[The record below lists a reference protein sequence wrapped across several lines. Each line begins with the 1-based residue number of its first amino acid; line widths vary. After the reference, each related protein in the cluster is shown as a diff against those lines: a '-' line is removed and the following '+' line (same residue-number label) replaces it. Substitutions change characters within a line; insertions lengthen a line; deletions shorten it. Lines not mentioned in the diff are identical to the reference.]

1 MNGIQEVSGSIPL
14 ISTNHHKRMQKTV
27 ETTRFQR
34 FFCLLEKSFLGRF
47 CPLEFYSKI
56 QGLRGQKNEE
66 NQNESGRHD
75 GRNLQGLS
83 HFPENQRRGRKDFAD
98 LFFPPARRIKAY
110 GHSEGYCRPEQAGL
124 GKHDSKHE
132 GGRPFLEHH
141 KQLHPD
147 EAGKPPAAG
156 AATPIDEKKGQ
167 EAPKTPASTTPKPAD
182 GKKEPEAPKAPV
194 DPLAKP
200 TNEKKGQEA
209 PKTPAG
215 TTPKPTDGKKEPE
228 APKTPV
234 DPFAKPTNEKKEPEA
249 PKTPADTPAKPADGK
264 KEPEAPKAPAD
275 PLAKPTNEKK
285 GQEAPKAPADTSAKP
300 ADEKKGQE
308 APKAPADTPAKPADG
323 KKSPVSDPSKP
334 KDEKEQEPRSPNLRF
349 VALSKIKPL
358 PGTYVKDE
366 PRKDYSGLIADIKK
380 NGLQKPV
387 ILRKSEKE
395 DEFQLVDGFHRC
407 KALEQA
413 GMLEVRADVY
423 EISLAQAS
431 EYRKGHR
438 DKPLMPVPGK
448 LVPYPPEEPAKADK
462 APEAPAVGDE
472 ELPENLK
479 IPLTREGQPE
489 TVTTMKV
496 ANIRPFEG
504 HPFAVRDNKDMWD
517 LVDSIKKFGVLEPV
531 MVIPHK
537 DGGYEMVS
545 GHRRMRACQL
555 AGIEDIPVIVRNLD
569 RDEAIISMVDS
580 NLKREEISP
589 MEKAR
594 AYQMKTDA
602 MKRKM
607 GRRTK
612 EEIAQDEA
620 LGIKRI
626 NADEELA
633 QQMGESPATIQ
644 RYKTLNKLVPELQD
658 MVDKGKIPVN
668 TGADIAQMK
677 PKEQKVLADAIQK
690 EAKVPSGTKAK
701 ELKKES
707 QAGSLTTEK
716 IVQAVAPTKREETPP
731 LKVTMLEEDLRPFF
745 PDKRT
750 TIPDVKQGILEGLKL
765 RQTVMERQKAKAA
778 AGKTVKKAETP
789 VR

>member
-1 MNGIQEVSGSIPL
+1 MADPKKNPL
-14 ISTNHHKRMQKTV
+14 IGAFRAPV
-27 ETTRFQR
+27 P
-34 FFCLLEKSFLGRF
+34 G
-47 CPLEFYSKI
+47 
-56 QGLRGQKNEE
+56 
-66 NQNESGRHD
+66 
-75 GRNLQGLS
+75 
-83 HFPENQRRGRKDFAD
+83 A
-98 LFFPPARRIKAY
+98 PPDTPA
-110 GHSEGYCRPEQAGL
+110 P
-124 GKHDSKHE
+124 
-132 GGRPFLEHH
+132 P
-141 KQLHPD
+141 

-156 AATPIDEKKGQ
+156 AAKPIDEKKGQ
-167 EAPKTPASTTPKPAD
+167 EAPKA
-182 GKKEPEAPKAPV
+182 
-194 DPLAKP
+194 
-200 TNEKKGQEA
+200 
-209 PKTPAG
+209 PAG
-215 TTPKPTDGKKEPE
+215 TTPKPTDGKKGPE
-228 APKTPV
+228 APK
-234 DPFAKPTNEKKEPEA
+234 A
-249 PKTPADTPAKPADGK
+249 PADTSAKPADGK

-275 PLAKPTNEKK
+275 PLTKPTNEKK
-285 GQEAPKAPADTSAKP
+285 GPEAPKAPADTSAKP
-300 ADEKKGQE
+300 ADGKKGQE
-308 APKAPADTPAKPADG
+308 APKAPADTPAKPTNEKKGQEEPKAPTDASAKPADG

-334 KDEKEQEPRSPNLRF
+334 KDEKEQEPRSPDLRF

-423 EISLAQAS
+423 EMSLAQAS

-479 IPLTREGQPE
+479 IPLTKEGQPE

-555 AGIEDIPVIVRNLD
+555 AGIENIPVIVRNLD

-620 LGIKRI
+620 LGIKRM

-633 QQMGESPATIQ
+633 QQVGESPATIQ

-658 MVDKGKIPVN
+658 LVDEGKIPVN

-716 IVQAVAPTKREETPP
+716 IVQAVAPTKREEMPP

-789 VR
+789 TR

>member
-1 MNGIQEVSGSIPL
+1 MADPKKNPL
-14 ISTNHHKRMQKTV
+14 IGAFRAPV
-27 ETTRFQR
+27 P
-34 FFCLLEKSFLGRF
+34 G
-47 CPLEFYSKI
+47 
-56 QGLRGQKNEE
+56 
-66 NQNESGRHD
+66 
-75 GRNLQGLS
+75 
-83 HFPENQRRGRKDFAD
+83 A
-98 LFFPPARRIKAY
+98 PPDIPA
-110 GHSEGYCRPEQAGL
+110 P
-124 GKHDSKHE
+124 
-132 GGRPFLEHH
+132 P
-141 KQLHPD
+141 

-156 AATPIDEKKGQ
+156 AAKPIDEKKGQ
-167 EAPKTPASTTPKPAD
+167 EAPKAPAGTTPKPAD
-182 GKKEPEAPKAPV
+182 GKKEPEAPKAPA
-194 DPLAKP
+194 DTSAKP
-200 TNEKKGQEA
+200 ADGKKEPEA
-209 PKTPAG
+209 PKAPAG
-215 TTPKPTDGKKEPE
+215 TTPKPTDGKKGPE
-228 APKTPV
+228 APK
-234 DPFAKPTNEKKEPEA
+234 A
-249 PKTPADTPAKPADGK
+249 PADTSAKPADGK

-275 PLAKPTNEKK
+275 PLTKPTNEKK
-285 GQEAPKAPADTSAKP
+285 GQEEPKAPTDTS
-300 ADEKKGQE
+300 
-308 APKAPADTPAKPADG
+308 AKPADG

-334 KDEKEQEPRSPNLRF
+334 KDEKEQEPRSPDLRF

-423 EISLAQAS
+423 EMSLAQAS

-462 APEAPAVGDE
+462 TPEPPAGKEPEDE
-472 ELPENLK
+472 ELPKDLK
-479 IPLTREGQPE
+479 IPLTKEGQPE

-555 AGIEDIPVIVRNLD
+555 AGIENIPVIVRNLD

-620 LGIKRI
+620 LGIKRM

-644 RYKTLNKLVPELQD
+644 RYKTLNKLVPELQN
-658 MVDKGKIPVN
+658 MVDEGKIPVN

-690 EAKVPSGTKAK
+690 ESKVPSGTKAK

-716 IVQAVAPTKREETPP
+716 IVQAVAPTKREEMPP

-778 AGKTVKKAETP
+778 AGKSVKKAEAP

>member
-1 MNGIQEVSGSIPL
+1 MADPKKNPL
-14 ISTNHHKRMQKTV
+14 IGAFRAPV
-27 ETTRFQR
+27 P
-34 FFCLLEKSFLGRF
+34 G
-47 CPLEFYSKI
+47 
-56 QGLRGQKNEE
+56 
-66 NQNESGRHD
+66 
-75 GRNLQGLS
+75 
-83 HFPENQRRGRKDFAD
+83 A
-98 LFFPPARRIKAY
+98 PPDTPA
-110 GHSEGYCRPEQAGL
+110 P
-124 GKHDSKHE
+124 
-132 GGRPFLEHH
+132 P
-141 KQLHPD
+141 

-156 AATPIDEKKGQ
+156 AAKPIDEKKGQ
-167 EAPKTPASTTPKPAD
+167 EAPKA
-182 GKKEPEAPKAPV
+182 
-194 DPLAKP
+194 
-200 TNEKKGQEA
+200 
-209 PKTPAG
+209 PAG
-215 TTPKPTDGKKEPE
+215 TTPKPTDGKKGPE
-228 APKTPV
+228 APK
-234 DPFAKPTNEKKEPEA
+234 AS
-249 PKTPADTPAKPADGK
+249 ADTSAKPADGK
-264 KEPEAPKAPAD
+264 KEPEAPKAPAA
-275 PLAKPTNEKK
+275 PLTKPTNEKK
-285 GQEAPKAPADTSAKP
+285 GQEAPKVPADTSAKP
-300 ADEKKGQE
+300 ADGKKGQE
-308 APKAPADTPAKPADG
+308 APKAPADTPAKPTNEKKGQEEPKAPTDASAKPADG

-334 KDEKEQEPRSPNLRF
+334 KDEKEQEPRSPDLRF

-423 EISLAQAS
+423 EMSLAQAS

-479 IPLTREGQPE
+479 IPLTKEGQPE

-555 AGIEDIPVIVRNLD
+555 AGIENIPVIVRNLD

-620 LGIKRI
+620 LGIKRM

-658 MVDKGKIPVN
+658 LVDKGKIPVN

-690 EAKVPSGTKAK
+690 EDKVPSGTKAK

-716 IVQAVAPTKREETPP
+716 IEQAVAPTKREETPP

-765 RQTVMERQKAKAA
+765 RQTVMERQKAKTAA
-778 AGKTVKKAETP
+778 AKKADTP

>member
-1 MNGIQEVSGSIPL
+1 MADPKKNPL
-14 ISTNHHKRMQKTV
+14 IGAFRAPV
-27 ETTRFQR
+27 P
-34 FFCLLEKSFLGRF
+34 G
-47 CPLEFYSKI
+47 
-56 QGLRGQKNEE
+56 
-66 NQNESGRHD
+66 
-75 GRNLQGLS
+75 
-83 HFPENQRRGRKDFAD
+83 A
-98 LFFPPARRIKAY
+98 PPDTPA
-110 GHSEGYCRPEQAGL
+110 P
-124 GKHDSKHE
+124 
-132 GGRPFLEHH
+132 P
-141 KQLHPD
+141 

-156 AATPIDEKKGQ
+156 AAKPIDEKKGQ
-167 EAPKTPASTTPKPAD
+167 EAPKAPAGTTPKPAD
-182 GKKEPEAPKAPV
+182 GKKEPEAPKAP
-194 DPLAKP
+194 
-200 TNEKKGQEA
+200 
-209 PKTPAG
+209 
-215 TTPKPTDGKKEPE
+215 
-228 APKTPV
+228 
-234 DPFAKPTNEKKEPEA
+234 
-249 PKTPADTPAKPADGK
+249 ADTSAKPADGK

-275 PLAKPTNEKK
+275 PLTKPTNEKK
-285 GQEAPKAPADTSAKP
+285 GPEAPKAPADTSAKP
-300 ADEKKGQE
+300 ADGKKAQE
-308 APKAPADTPAKPADG
+308 APKAPADTPAKPTNEKKGQEEPKAPTDTSAKPADG

-334 KDEKEQEPRSPNLRF
+334 KDEKEQEPRSPDLRF

-423 EISLAQAS
+423 EMSLAQAS

-479 IPLTREGQPE
+479 IPLTKEGQPE

-555 AGIEDIPVIVRNLD
+555 AGIENIPVIVRNLD

-620 LGIKRI
+620 LGIKRM

-658 MVDKGKIPVN
+658 LVDEGKIPVN

-716 IVQAVAPTKREETPP
+716 IVQAVAPTKREEMPP

-789 VR
+789 TR

>member
-1 MNGIQEVSGSIPL
+1 MADPKKNPL
-14 ISTNHHKRMQKTV
+14 IGAFRAPV
-27 ETTRFQR
+27 P
-34 FFCLLEKSFLGRF
+34 G
-47 CPLEFYSKI
+47 
-56 QGLRGQKNEE
+56 
-66 NQNESGRHD
+66 
-75 GRNLQGLS
+75 
-83 HFPENQRRGRKDFAD
+83 A
-98 LFFPPARRIKAY
+98 PPDTPA
-110 GHSEGYCRPEQAGL
+110 P
-124 GKHDSKHE
+124 
-132 GGRPFLEHH
+132 P
-141 KQLHPD
+141 

-156 AATPIDEKKGQ
+156 AAKPIDEKKGQ
-167 EAPKTPASTTPKPAD
+167 EAPKAPAGTTPKPAD
-182 GKKEPEAPKAPV
+182 GKKEPEAPKAPA
-194 DPLAKP
+194 DTSAKP
-200 TNEKKGQEA
+200 ADGKKEPEA
-209 PKTPAG
+209 PKAPAG
-215 TTPKPTDGKKEPE
+215 TTPKPTDGKKGPE
-228 APKTPV
+228 APK
-234 DPFAKPTNEKKEPEA
+234 A
-249 PKTPADTPAKPADGK
+249 PADTSAKPADGK

-275 PLAKPTNEKK
+275 PLTKPTNEKKGPEAPKAPADTPAKPTNEKK
-285 GQEAPKAPADTSAKP
+285 GQEEPKAPTDAS
-300 ADEKKGQE
+300 
-308 APKAPADTPAKPADG
+308 AKPADG

-334 KDEKEQEPRSPNLRF
+334 KDEKEQEPRSPDLRF

-423 EISLAQAS
+423 EMSLAQAS

-479 IPLTREGQPE
+479 IPLTKEGQPE

-555 AGIEDIPVIVRNLD
+555 AGIENIPVIVRNLD

-620 LGIKRI
+620 LGIKRM

-633 QQMGESPATIQ
+633 QQVGESPATIQ

-658 MVDKGKIPVN
+658 LVDKGKIPVN

-690 EAKVPSGTKAK
+690 EDKVPSGTKAK

-716 IVQAVAPTKREETPP
+716 IVQAVAPTKREEMPP

-765 RQTVMERQKAKAA
+765 RQTVMERQKAKTAA
-778 AGKTVKKAETP
+778 AKKADTP

>member
-1 MNGIQEVSGSIPL
+1 M
-14 ISTNHHKRMQKTV
+14 
-27 ETTRFQR
+27 
-34 FFCLLEKSFLGRF
+34 
-47 CPLEFYSKI
+47 
-56 QGLRGQKNEE
+56 
-66 NQNESGRHD
+66 
-75 GRNLQGLS
+75 LS
-83 HFPENQRRGRKDFAD
+83 
-98 LFFPPARRIKAY
+98 
-110 GHSEGYCRPEQAGL
+110 C
-124 GKHDSKHE
+124 
-132 GGRPFLEHH
+132 
-141 KQLHPD
+141 
-147 EAGKPPAAG
+147 
-156 AATPIDEKKGQ
+156 T
-167 EAPKTPASTTPKPAD
+167 
-182 GKKEPEAPKAPV
+182 
-194 DPLAKP
+194 KP

-209 PKTPAG
+209 PK
-215 TTPKPTDGKKEPE
+215 
-228 APKTPV
+228 V
-234 DPFAKPTNEKKEPEA
+234 
-249 PKTPADTPAKPADGK
+249 PADTSAKPADGK

-275 PLAKPTNEKK
+275 PLTKPTNEKKGPEAPKAPADTPAKPTNEKK
-285 GQEAPKAPADTSAKP
+285 GQEEPKAPTDAS
-300 ADEKKGQE
+300 
-308 APKAPADTPAKPADG
+308 AKPADG

-334 KDEKEQEPRSPNLRF
+334 KDEKEQEPRSPDLRF

-423 EISLAQAS
+423 EMSLAQAS

-479 IPLTREGQPE
+479 IPLTKEGQPE

-555 AGIEDIPVIVRNLD
+555 AGIENIPVIVRNLD

-620 LGIKRI
+620 PGIKRM

-633 QQMGESPATIQ
+633 QQVGESPATIQ

-658 MVDKGKIPVN
+658 LVDKGKIPVN

-690 EAKVPSGTKAK
+690 EDKVPSGTKAK

-716 IVQAVAPTKREETPP
+716 IEQAVAPTKREETPP

-765 RQTVMERQKAKAA
+765 RQTVMERQKAKTA

-789 VR
+789 TR

>member
-1 MNGIQEVSGSIPL
+1 MADPKKNPL
-14 ISTNHHKRMQKTV
+14 IGAFRAPV
-27 ETTRFQR
+27 P
-34 FFCLLEKSFLGRF
+34 G
-47 CPLEFYSKI
+47 
-56 QGLRGQKNEE
+56 
-66 NQNESGRHD
+66 
-75 GRNLQGLS
+75 
-83 HFPENQRRGRKDFAD
+83 A
-98 LFFPPARRIKAY
+98 PPDTPA
-110 GHSEGYCRPEQAGL
+110 P
-124 GKHDSKHE
+124 
-132 GGRPFLEHH
+132 P
-141 KQLHPD
+141 

-156 AATPIDEKKGQ
+156 AAKPIDEKKGQ
-167 EAPKTPASTTPKPAD
+167 EAPKAPAGTTPKPAD
-182 GKKEPEAPKAPV
+182 GKKEPEAPKAP
-194 DPLAKP
+194 
-200 TNEKKGQEA
+200 
-209 PKTPAG
+209 
-215 TTPKPTDGKKEPE
+215 
-228 APKTPV
+228 
-234 DPFAKPTNEKKEPEA
+234 
-249 PKTPADTPAKPADGK
+249 ADTSAKPADGK
-264 KEPEAPKAPAD
+264 KEPEAPKAPAGTT
-275 PLAKPTNEKK
+275 PKPTDGKK
-285 GQEAPKAPADTSAKP
+285 GPEAPKAPADTS
-300 ADEKKGQE
+300 
-308 APKAPADTPAKPADG
+308 AKPADG

-334 KDEKEQEPRSPNLRF
+334 KDEKEQEPRSPDLRF

-423 EISLAQAS
+423 EMSLAQAS

-479 IPLTREGQPE
+479 IPLTKEGQPE

-555 AGIEDIPVIVRNLD
+555 AGIENIPVIVRNLD

-620 LGIKRI
+620 LGIKRM

-658 MVDKGKIPVN
+658 LVDEGKIPVN

-716 IVQAVAPTKREETPP
+716 IVQAVAPTKREEMPP

-789 VR
+789 TR

>member
-1 MNGIQEVSGSIPL
+1 MADPKKNPL
-14 ISTNHHKRMQKTV
+14 IGAFRAPV
-27 ETTRFQR
+27 P
-34 FFCLLEKSFLGRF
+34 G
-47 CPLEFYSKI
+47 
-56 QGLRGQKNEE
+56 
-66 NQNESGRHD
+66 
-75 GRNLQGLS
+75 
-83 HFPENQRRGRKDFAD
+83 A
-98 LFFPPARRIKAY
+98 PPDTPA
-110 GHSEGYCRPEQAGL
+110 P
-124 GKHDSKHE
+124 
-132 GGRPFLEHH
+132 P
-141 KQLHPD
+141 

-156 AATPIDEKKGQ
+156 AATPLDEKKGQ

-215 TTPKPTDGKKEPE
+215 TIPKPTDGKKEPE
-228 APKTPV
+228 APKPPV
-234 DPFAKPTNEKKEPEA
+234 GPVAKPTNEKKEPEA

-620 LGIKRI
+620 MGIKRMS
-626 NADEELA
+626 ADEELA
-633 QQMGESPATIQ
+633 QQVGESPATIQ

-658 MVDKGKIPVN
+658 LVDKGKIPVN

-690 EAKVPSGTKAK
+690 EDKVPSGTKAK

-716 IVQAVAPTKREETPP
+716 IEQAVAPTKREETPP

-778 AGKTVKKAETP
+778 AGKNVKKAETP

>member
-1 MNGIQEVSGSIPL
+1 MADPKKNPL
-14 ISTNHHKRMQKTV
+14 IGAFRAPV
-27 ETTRFQR
+27 P
-34 FFCLLEKSFLGRF
+34 G
-47 CPLEFYSKI
+47 
-56 QGLRGQKNEE
+56 
-66 NQNESGRHD
+66 
-75 GRNLQGLS
+75 
-83 HFPENQRRGRKDFAD
+83 A
-98 LFFPPARRIKAY
+98 PPGTPA
-110 GHSEGYCRPEQAGL
+110 P
-124 GKHDSKHE
+124 
-132 GGRPFLEHH
+132 P
-141 KQLHPD
+141 

-156 AATPIDEKKGQ
+156 AAKPIDEKKGQ
-167 EAPKTPASTTPKPAD
+167 EAPKAPAGTTPKPAD
-182 GKKEPEAPKAPV
+182 GKKEPEAPKAPA
-194 DPLAKP
+194 DTSAKP
-200 TNEKKGQEA
+200 ADGKKEPEA
-209 PKTPAG
+209 PKAPAG
-215 TTPKPTDGKKEPE
+215 TTPKPTDGKKGPE
-228 APKTPV
+228 APK
-234 DPFAKPTNEKKEPEA
+234 AS
-249 PKTPADTPAKPADGK
+249 ADTSAKPADGK

-275 PLAKPTNEKK
+275 PLTKPTNEKKGPEAPKAPADTPAKPTNEKK
-285 GQEAPKAPADTSAKP
+285 GQEEPKAPTDTS
-300 ADEKKGQE
+300 
-308 APKAPADTPAKPADG
+308 AKPADG

-334 KDEKEQEPRSPNLRF
+334 KDEKEQEPRSPDLRF

-423 EISLAQAS
+423 EMSLAQAS

-479 IPLTREGQPE
+479 IPLTKEGQPE

-555 AGIEDIPVIVRNLD
+555 AGIENIPVIVRNLD

-620 LGIKRI
+620 LGIKRM

-633 QQMGESPATIQ
+633 QQVGESPATIQ

-658 MVDKGKIPVN
+658 LVDEGKIPVN

-690 EAKVPSGTKAK
+690 EDKVPSGTKAK

-716 IVQAVAPTKREETPP
+716 IEQAVAPTKREETPP

-765 RQTVMERQKAKAA
+765 RQTVMERQKAKTAA
-778 AGKTVKKAETP
+778 AKKADTP

>member
-1 MNGIQEVSGSIPL
+1 MADPKKNPL
-14 ISTNHHKRMQKTV
+14 IGAFRAPV
-27 ETTRFQR
+27 P
-34 FFCLLEKSFLGRF
+34 G
-47 CPLEFYSKI
+47 
-56 QGLRGQKNEE
+56 
-66 NQNESGRHD
+66 
-75 GRNLQGLS
+75 
-83 HFPENQRRGRKDFAD
+83 A
-98 LFFPPARRIKAY
+98 PPDTPA
-110 GHSEGYCRPEQAGL
+110 P
-124 GKHDSKHE
+124 
-132 GGRPFLEHH
+132 P
-141 KQLHPD
+141 

-156 AATPIDEKKGQ
+156 AAKPIDEKKGQ
-167 EAPKTPASTTPKPAD
+167 EAPKAPVSTTPKPAD

-215 TTPKPTDGKKEPE
+215 TIPKPTDGKKEPE

-334 KDEKEQEPRSPNLRF
+334 KDEKEQEPRSPDLRF

-423 EISLAQAS
+423 EMSLAQAS

-620 LGIKRI
+620 MGIKRMS
-626 NADEELA
+626 ADEELA
-633 QQMGESPATIQ
+633 QQVGESPATIQ

-658 MVDKGKIPVN
+658 LVDKGKIPVN

-690 EAKVPSGTKAK
+690 EDKVPSGTKAK

-716 IVQAVAPTKREETPP
+716 IEQAVAPTKREETPP

-778 AGKTVKKAETP
+778 AGKNVKKAETP

>member
-1 MNGIQEVSGSIPL
+1 MADPKKNPL
-14 ISTNHHKRMQKTV
+14 IGAFRAPV
-27 ETTRFQR
+27 P
-34 FFCLLEKSFLGRF
+34 G
-47 CPLEFYSKI
+47 
-56 QGLRGQKNEE
+56 
-66 NQNESGRHD
+66 
-75 GRNLQGLS
+75 
-83 HFPENQRRGRKDFAD
+83 A
-98 LFFPPARRIKAY
+98 PPGTPA
-110 GHSEGYCRPEQAGL
+110 P
-124 GKHDSKHE
+124 
-132 GGRPFLEHH
+132 P
-141 KQLHPD
+141 

-156 AATPIDEKKGQ
+156 AAKPIDEKKGQ
-167 EAPKTPASTTPKPAD
+167 EAPKA
-182 GKKEPEAPKAPV
+182 
-194 DPLAKP
+194 
-200 TNEKKGQEA
+200 
-209 PKTPAG
+209 PAG
-215 TTPKPTDGKKEPE
+215 TTPKPTDGKKGPE
-228 APKTPV
+228 APK
-234 DPFAKPTNEKKEPEA
+234 AS
-249 PKTPADTPAKPADGK
+249 ADTSAKPADGK

-275 PLAKPTNEKK
+275 PLTKPTNEKKGPEAPKAPADTPAKPTNEKK
-285 GQEAPKAPADTSAKP
+285 GQEEPKAPTDAS
-300 ADEKKGQE
+300 
-308 APKAPADTPAKPADG
+308 AKPADG

-334 KDEKEQEPRSPNLRF
+334 KDEKEQEPRSPDLRF

-423 EISLAQAS
+423 EMSLAQAS

-479 IPLTREGQPE
+479 IPLTKEGQPE

-555 AGIEDIPVIVRNLD
+555 AGIENIPVIVRNLD

-620 LGIKRI
+620 LGIKRM

-633 QQMGESPATIQ
+633 QQVGESPATIQ

-658 MVDKGKIPVN
+658 LVDKGKIPVN

-690 EAKVPSGTKAK
+690 EDKVPSGTKAK

-716 IVQAVAPTKREETPP
+716 IEQAVAPTKREETPP

-778 AGKTVKKAETP
+778 AGKNVKKAETP

>member
-1 MNGIQEVSGSIPL
+1 MADPKKNPL
-14 ISTNHHKRMQKTV
+14 IGAFRAPV
-27 ETTRFQR
+27 P
-34 FFCLLEKSFLGRF
+34 G
-47 CPLEFYSKI
+47 
-56 QGLRGQKNEE
+56 
-66 NQNESGRHD
+66 
-75 GRNLQGLS
+75 
-83 HFPENQRRGRKDFAD
+83 A
-98 LFFPPARRIKAY
+98 PPDTPA
-110 GHSEGYCRPEQAGL
+110 P
-124 GKHDSKHE
+124 
-132 GGRPFLEHH
+132 P
-141 KQLHPD
+141 

-156 AATPIDEKKGQ
+156 AAKPIDEKKGQ
-167 EAPKTPASTTPKPAD
+167 EAPKAPAGTTPKPAD
-182 GKKEPEAPKAPV
+182 GKKEPEAPKAPA
-194 DPLAKP
+194 DTSAKP
-200 TNEKKGQEA
+200 ADGKKEPEA
-209 PKTPAG
+209 PKAPAG
-215 TTPKPTDGKKEPE
+215 TTPKPTDGKKGPE
-228 APKTPV
+228 APK
-234 DPFAKPTNEKKEPEA
+234 A
-249 PKTPADTPAKPADGK
+249 PADTSAKPADGK

-275 PLAKPTNEKK
+275 PLTKPTNEKK
-285 GQEAPKAPADTSAKP
+285 GPEAPKAPADTSSKP
-300 ADEKKGQE
+300 ADGKKGQE
-308 APKAPADTPAKPADG
+308 APKAPADTPAKPTNEKKGQEEPKAPTDTSAKPADG

-334 KDEKEQEPRSPNLRF
+334 KDEKEQEPRSPDLRF

-423 EISLAQAS
+423 EMSLAQAS

-479 IPLTREGQPE
+479 IPLTKEGQPE

-555 AGIEDIPVIVRNLD
+555 AGIENIPVIVRNLD

-620 LGIKRI
+620 LGIKRM

-658 MVDKGKIPVN
+658 LVDEGKIPVN

-716 IVQAVAPTKREETPP
+716 IVQAVAPTKREEMPP

-789 VR
+789 TR

>member
-1 MNGIQEVSGSIPL
+1 MADPKKNPL
-14 ISTNHHKRMQKTV
+14 IGAFRAPVPSAPPDTSAPPGT
-27 ETTRFQR
+27 
-34 FFCLLEKSFLGRF
+34 EKPS
-47 CPLEFYSKI
+47 
-56 QGLRGQKNEE
+56 
-66 NQNESGRHD
+66 
-75 GRNLQGLS
+75 
-83 HFPENQRRGRKDFAD
+83 
-98 LFFPPARRIKAY
+98 
-110 GHSEGYCRPEQAGL
+110 
-124 GKHDSKHE
+124 
-132 GGRPFLEHH
+132 
-141 KQLHPD
+141 
-147 EAGKPPAAG
+147 AAG
-156 AATPIDEKKGQ
+156 ATKPIDEKKG
-167 EAPKTPASTTPKPAD
+167 
-182 GKKEPEAPKAPV
+182 PEVPKAPA
-194 DPLAKP
+194 D
-200 TNEKKGQEA
+200 
-209 PKTPAG
+209 TPA
-215 TTPKPTDGKKEPE
+215 KPTDGKKEPE
-228 APKTPV
+228 APKP
-234 DPFAKPTNEKKEPEA
+234 PT
-249 PKTPADTPAKPADGK
+249 DTPAKPADWK
-264 KEPEAPKAPAD
+264 KEPEVPKTPADASAKPADWKKEPEVPKTPADASAKPADGKAPAEEKESAGQPDTAKSQSDGVNIISQIPVDEIMENSLFVAAEND
-275 PLAKPTNEKK
+275 PTFQMLVEDIRKNGLKKPININRTADGKYEVIDGNRRLAAAKKLGIKTINATVMNLPDKLKEK
-285 GQEAPKAPADTSAKP
+285 GQLHSNLDTFVNIDAHKKIDGSGGPRPSGPAEPAEGKKSPVSDPGKPKDGKKQEASKAPADTSAKP
-300 ADEKKGQE
+300 
-308 APKAPADTPAKPADG
+308 
-323 KKSPVSDPSKP
+323 
-334 KDEKEQEPRSPNLRF
+334 KEQEPQSPDLRF

-358 PGTYVKDE
+358 PGTYVKDD

-387 ILRKSEKE
+387 ILRKGEKE

-423 EISLAQAS
+423 EMSLAQAS

-438 DKPLMPVPGK
+438 DKPLMPIPGK

-462 APEAPAVGDE
+462 TSEPPAGKEPEDE
-472 ELPENLK
+472 ELPKDLK
-479 IPLTREGQPE
+479 IPLTKEGQPE

-555 AGIEDIPVIVRNLD
+555 AGIENIPVIVRNLD

-620 LGIKRI
+620 LGIKRM

-658 MVDKGKIPVN
+658 MVDVGKIPVN

-690 EAKVPSGTKAK
+690 EDKVPSGTKAK

-778 AGKTVKKAETP
+778 AGKNVKKAEAP

>member
-1 MNGIQEVSGSIPL
+1 MADPKKNPL
-14 ISTNHHKRMQKTV
+14 IGAFRAPV
-27 ETTRFQR
+27 P
-34 FFCLLEKSFLGRF
+34 G
-47 CPLEFYSKI
+47 
-56 QGLRGQKNEE
+56 
-66 NQNESGRHD
+66 
-75 GRNLQGLS
+75 
-83 HFPENQRRGRKDFAD
+83 A
-98 LFFPPARRIKAY
+98 PPDTPA
-110 GHSEGYCRPEQAGL
+110 P
-124 GKHDSKHE
+124 
-132 GGRPFLEHH
+132 P
-141 KQLHPD
+141 

-156 AATPIDEKKGQ
+156 AAKPIDEKKGQ
-167 EAPKTPASTTPKPAD
+167 EAPKAPAGTTPKPAD
-182 GKKEPEAPKAPV
+182 GKKEPEAPKAP
-194 DPLAKP
+194 
-200 TNEKKGQEA
+200 
-209 PKTPAG
+209 AG
-215 TTPKPTDGKKEPE
+215 TTPKPADGKKEPE
-228 APKTPV
+228 APK
-234 DPFAKPTNEKKEPEA
+234 A
-249 PKTPADTPAKPADGK
+249 PADTSAKPADGK

-275 PLAKPTNEKK
+275 PLTKPTNEKK
-285 GQEAPKAPADTSAKP
+285 GPEAPKAPADTSAKP
-300 ADEKKGQE
+300 ADGKKGQE
-308 APKAPADTPAKPADG
+308 APKAPADTPAKPTNEKKGQEEPKAPTDTSAKPADG

-334 KDEKEQEPRSPNLRF
+334 KDEKEQEPRSPDLRF

-423 EISLAQAS
+423 EMSLAQAS

-479 IPLTREGQPE
+479 IPLTKEGQPE

-555 AGIEDIPVIVRNLD
+555 AGIENIPVIVRNLD

-620 LGIKRI
+620 LGIKRM

-658 MVDKGKIPVN
+658 LVDEGKIPVN

-716 IVQAVAPTKREETPP
+716 IVQAVAPTKREEMPP

-789 VR
+789 TR

>member
-1 MNGIQEVSGSIPL
+1 MADPKKNPL
-14 ISTNHHKRMQKTV
+14 IGAFRAPV
-27 ETTRFQR
+27 P
-34 FFCLLEKSFLGRF
+34 G
-47 CPLEFYSKI
+47 
-56 QGLRGQKNEE
+56 
-66 NQNESGRHD
+66 
-75 GRNLQGLS
+75 
-83 HFPENQRRGRKDFAD
+83 A
-98 LFFPPARRIKAY
+98 PPDTPA
-110 GHSEGYCRPEQAGL
+110 P
-124 GKHDSKHE
+124 
-132 GGRPFLEHH
+132 P
-141 KQLHPD
+141 

-156 AATPIDEKKGQ
+156 AAKPIDEKKGQ
-167 EAPKTPASTTPKPAD
+167 EAPKAPAGTTPKPAD
-182 GKKEPEAPKAPV
+182 GKKEPEAPKAP
-194 DPLAKP
+194 
-200 TNEKKGQEA
+200 
-209 PKTPAG
+209 
-215 TTPKPTDGKKEPE
+215 
-228 APKTPV
+228 
-234 DPFAKPTNEKKEPEA
+234 
-249 PKTPADTPAKPADGK
+249 ADTSAKPADGK

-275 PLAKPTNEKK
+275 PLTKPTNEKK
-285 GQEAPKAPADTSAKP
+285 GPEAPKAPADTSAKP
-300 ADEKKGQE
+300 ADGKKGQE
-308 APKAPADTPAKPADG
+308 APKAPADTPAKPTNEKKGQEEPKAPTDTSAKPADG

-334 KDEKEQEPRSPNLRF
+334 KDEKEQEPRSPDLRF

-423 EISLAQAS
+423 EMSLAQAS

-472 ELPENLK
+472 ELPKDLK
-479 IPLTREGQPE
+479 IPLTKEGQPE

-555 AGIEDIPVIVRNLD
+555 AGIENIPVIVRNLD

-620 LGIKRI
+620 LGIKRM

-658 MVDKGKIPVN
+658 LVDEGKIPVN

-716 IVQAVAPTKREETPP
+716 IVQAVAPTKREEMPP

-789 VR
+789 TR

>member
-1 MNGIQEVSGSIPL
+1 MADPKKNPL
-14 ISTNHHKRMQKTV
+14 IGAFRAPV
-27 ETTRFQR
+27 P
-34 FFCLLEKSFLGRF
+34 G
-47 CPLEFYSKI
+47 
-56 QGLRGQKNEE
+56 
-66 NQNESGRHD
+66 
-75 GRNLQGLS
+75 
-83 HFPENQRRGRKDFAD
+83 A
-98 LFFPPARRIKAY
+98 PPDTPA
-110 GHSEGYCRPEQAGL
+110 P
-124 GKHDSKHE
+124 
-132 GGRPFLEHH
+132 P
-141 KQLHPD
+141 

-156 AATPIDEKKGQ
+156 AAKPIDEKKGQ
-167 EAPKTPASTTPKPAD
+167 EAPKAPAGTTPKPAD
-182 GKKEPEAPKAPV
+182 GKKEPEAPKAP
-194 DPLAKP
+194 
-200 TNEKKGQEA
+200 
-209 PKTPAG
+209 
-215 TTPKPTDGKKEPE
+215 
-228 APKTPV
+228 
-234 DPFAKPTNEKKEPEA
+234 
-249 PKTPADTPAKPADGK
+249 ADTSAKPADGK
-264 KEPEAPKAPAD
+264 KEPEAPKAPAGTT
-275 PLAKPTNEKK
+275 PKPTDGKK
-285 GQEAPKAPADTSAKP
+285 GPEAPKAPADTSAKP
-300 ADEKKGQE
+300 AEGKKGQE
-308 APKAPADTPAKPADG
+308 APKAPADTPAKPTNEKKGQEEPKAPTDTSAKPADG

-334 KDEKEQEPRSPNLRF
+334 KDEKEQEPRSPDLRF

-423 EISLAQAS
+423 EMSLAQAS

-479 IPLTREGQPE
+479 IPLTKEGQPE

-555 AGIEDIPVIVRNLD
+555 AGIENIPVIVRNLD

-620 LGIKRI
+620 LGIKRM

-658 MVDKGKIPVN
+658 LVDEGKIPVN

-716 IVQAVAPTKREETPP
+716 IVQAVAPTKREEMPP

-789 VR
+789 TR

>member
-1 MNGIQEVSGSIPL
+1 MADPKKNPL
-14 ISTNHHKRMQKTV
+14 IGAFRAPV
-27 ETTRFQR
+27 P
-34 FFCLLEKSFLGRF
+34 G
-47 CPLEFYSKI
+47 
-56 QGLRGQKNEE
+56 
-66 NQNESGRHD
+66 
-75 GRNLQGLS
+75 
-83 HFPENQRRGRKDFAD
+83 A
-98 LFFPPARRIKAY
+98 PPDIPA
-110 GHSEGYCRPEQAGL
+110 P
-124 GKHDSKHE
+124 
-132 GGRPFLEHH
+132 P
-141 KQLHPD
+141 

-156 AATPIDEKKGQ
+156 AAKPID
-167 EAPKTPASTTPKPAD
+167 
-182 GKKEPEAPKAPV
+182 
-194 DPLAKP
+194 
-200 TNEKKGQEA
+200 EKKGQEA

-234 DPFAKPTNEKKEPEA
+234 DPFAKPA
-249 PKTPADTPAKPADGK
+249 
-264 KEPEAPKAPAD
+264 
-275 PLAKPTNEKK
+275 NEKK

-300 ADEKKGQE
+300 ADGKKEPEALKAPADPLTKPANEKKGQE
-308 APKAPADTPAKPADG
+308 APKAPAETPAKPTNEKKGQEEPKAPTDTSAKPAEG
-323 KKSPVSDPSKP
+323 KKSPVSDPGKP
-334 KDEKEQEPRSPNLRF
+334 KDGKKQEASKAPADTSAKPKEQEPQSPDLRF

-366 PRKDYSGLIADIKK
+366 PRKDYNGLIADIKK
-380 NGLQKPV
+380 NGLQKPA

-423 EISLAQAS
+423 EMSLAQAS

-462 APEAPAVGDE
+462 TPEPPAGKEPEDE
-472 ELPENLK
+472 ELPKDLK
-479 IPLTREGQPE
+479 IPLTKEGQPE

-555 AGIEDIPVIVRNLD
+555 AGIENIPVIVRNLD

-620 LGIKRI
+620 LGIKRM

-644 RYKTLNKLVPELQD
+644 RYKTLNKLVPELQN
-658 MVDKGKIPVN
+658 MVDEGKIPVN

-690 EAKVPSGTKAK
+690 ESKVPSGTKAK

-716 IVQAVAPTKREETPP
+716 IVQAVAPTKREEMPP

-789 VR
+789 TR

>member
-1 MNGIQEVSGSIPL
+1 MADPKKNPL
-14 ISTNHHKRMQKTV
+14 IGAFRAPV
-27 ETTRFQR
+27 P
-34 FFCLLEKSFLGRF
+34 G
-47 CPLEFYSKI
+47 
-56 QGLRGQKNEE
+56 
-66 NQNESGRHD
+66 
-75 GRNLQGLS
+75 
-83 HFPENQRRGRKDFAD
+83 A
-98 LFFPPARRIKAY
+98 PPGTPA
-110 GHSEGYCRPEQAGL
+110 P
-124 GKHDSKHE
+124 
-132 GGRPFLEHH
+132 P
-141 KQLHPD
+141 

-156 AATPIDEKKGQ
+156 AAKPIDEKKGQ
-167 EAPKTPASTTPKPAD
+167 EAPKAPAGTTPKPTDGKKGPEAPKAPADTSAKPAD
-182 GKKEPEAPKAPV
+182 GKKEPEAPKAPAA
-194 DPLAKP
+194 PLTKP

-209 PKTPAG
+209 PKVPADTSAKPADGKKEPEAPKAPAAPLTKPTNEKKGQEAPKVPADTSAKPADGKKEPEAPKAPAG
-215 TTPKPTDGKKEPE
+215 TTPKPTDGKKGPE
-228 APKTPV
+228 APKAPADTS
-234 DPFAKPTNEKKEPEA
+234 AKPADGKKEPEA
-249 PKTPADTPAKPADGK
+249 PKAPAGTTPKPTDGKKGPEAPKAPADTSAKPADGK

-275 PLAKPTNEKK
+275 PLTKPTNEKKGPEAPKAPADTPAKPTNEKK
-285 GQEAPKAPADTSAKP
+285 GQEEPKAPTDAS
-300 ADEKKGQE
+300 
-308 APKAPADTPAKPADG
+308 AKPADG

-334 KDEKEQEPRSPNLRF
+334 KDEKEQEPRSPDLRF

-423 EISLAQAS
+423 EMSLAQAS

-479 IPLTREGQPE
+479 IPLTKEGQPE

-555 AGIEDIPVIVRNLD
+555 AGIENIPVIVRNLD

-620 LGIKRI
+620 LGIKRM

-633 QQMGESPATIQ
+633 QQVGESPATIQ

-658 MVDKGKIPVN
+658 LVDKGKIPVN

-690 EAKVPSGTKAK
+690 EDKVPSGTKAK

-716 IVQAVAPTKREETPP
+716 IEQAVAPTKREETPP

-765 RQTVMERQKAKAA
+765 RQTVMERQKAKTAA
-778 AGKTVKKAETP
+778 AKKADTP

>member
-1 MNGIQEVSGSIPL
+1 MADPKKNPL
-14 ISTNHHKRMQKTV
+14 IGAFRAPV
-27 ETTRFQR
+27 P
-34 FFCLLEKSFLGRF
+34 G
-47 CPLEFYSKI
+47 
-56 QGLRGQKNEE
+56 
-66 NQNESGRHD
+66 
-75 GRNLQGLS
+75 
-83 HFPENQRRGRKDFAD
+83 A
-98 LFFPPARRIKAY
+98 PPGTPA
-110 GHSEGYCRPEQAGL
+110 P
-124 GKHDSKHE
+124 
-132 GGRPFLEHH
+132 P
-141 KQLHPD
+141 
-147 EAGKPPAAG
+147 EAGKPPAAE
-156 AATPIDEKKGQ
+156 AAKPLDEKKGP
-167 EAPKTPASTTPKPAD
+167 EVTKAPTDAPAKPTAGKKEPETLKRSTDTPAKPTDEKKGPENPKAPVDAPTKPND
-182 GKKEPEAPKAPV
+182 GKKEPEVSKVPADTPAKPASEKNGPEAPKAPV
-194 DPLAKP
+194 D
-200 TNEKKGQEA
+200 
-209 PKTPAG
+209 
-215 TTPKPTDGKKEPE
+215 
-228 APKTPV
+228 
-234 DPFAKPTNEKKEPEA
+234 
-249 PKTPADTPAKPADGK
+249 
-264 KEPEAPKAPAD
+264 
-275 PLAKPTNEKK
+275 
-285 GQEAPKAPADTSAKP
+285 TSAKP
-300 ADEKKGQE
+300 AGDKKEPEVPKPTTDDPVKPTAEKKE
-308 APKAPADTPAKPADG
+308 SSEPPKAPKEEPAKPKEAKKAPEEKGAD
-323 KKSPVSDPSKP
+323 KK
-334 KDEKEQEPRSPNLRF
+334 EPDKGPELRF

-366 PRKDYSGLIADIKK
+366 PRKDYSSLIADIQK
-380 NGLQKPV
+380 NGLKNPV
-387 ILRKSEKE
+387 ILRQSEKE
-395 DEFQLVDGFHRC
+395 GEFQLVDGFHRC

-413 GMLEVRADVY
+413 GMLGVRADVY
-423 EISLAQAS
+423 EMTLVQAN
-431 EYRKGHR
+431 EYRRGHR
-438 DKPLMPVPGK
+438 EKPLMPVPGK

-462 APEAPAVGDE
+462 TPEAPAVEDE

-479 IPLTREGQPE
+479 IPLIKEGQPE

-612 EEIAQDEA
+612 EEIVQDEA
-620 LGIKRI
+620 MGIKRM

-633 QQMGESPATIQ
+633 QQVGESPATIQ

-658 MVDKGKIPVN
+658 MVDEGKIPVN

-677 PKEQKVLADAIQK
+677 PAEQKVLADVIQK

-701 ELKKES
+701 ELKAES
-707 QAGSLTTEK
+707 KAGKLTTEK
-716 IVQAVAPTKREETPP
+716 IEQAVAPTKREEMPP

-765 RQTVMERQKAKAA
+765 RQIALERQKAKAA
-778 AGKTVKKAETP
+778 TAKKADTP

>member
-1 MNGIQEVSGSIPL
+1 MADPKKNPL
-14 ISTNHHKRMQKTV
+14 IGAFRAPV
-27 ETTRFQR
+27 P
-34 FFCLLEKSFLGRF
+34 G
-47 CPLEFYSKI
+47 
-56 QGLRGQKNEE
+56 
-66 NQNESGRHD
+66 
-75 GRNLQGLS
+75 
-83 HFPENQRRGRKDFAD
+83 A
-98 LFFPPARRIKAY
+98 PPDTPA
-110 GHSEGYCRPEQAGL
+110 P
-124 GKHDSKHE
+124 
-132 GGRPFLEHH
+132 P
-141 KQLHPD
+141 

-156 AATPIDEKKGQ
+156 AAKPIDEKKGQ
-167 EAPKTPASTTPKPAD
+167 EAPKA
-182 GKKEPEAPKAPV
+182 
-194 DPLAKP
+194 
-200 TNEKKGQEA
+200 
-209 PKTPAG
+209 PAG
-215 TTPKPTDGKKEPE
+215 TTPKPTDGKK
-228 APKTPV
+228 
-234 DPFAKPTNEKKEPEA
+234 
-249 PKTPADTPAKPADGK
+249 G
-264 KEPEAPKAPAD
+264 PEAPKAS
-275 PLAKPTNEKK
+275 
-285 GQEAPKAPADTSAKP
+285 ADTSAKP
-300 ADEKKGQE
+300 ADGKKGQE
-308 APKAPADTPAKPADG
+308 APKAPADTPAKPTNEKKGQEEPKAPTDASAKPADG

-334 KDEKEQEPRSPNLRF
+334 KDEKEQEPRSPDLRF

-423 EISLAQAS
+423 EMSLAQAS

-479 IPLTREGQPE
+479 IPLTKEGQPE

-555 AGIEDIPVIVRNLD
+555 AGIENIPVIVRNLD

-620 LGIKRI
+620 LGIKRM

-633 QQMGESPATIQ
+633 QQVGESPATIQ

-658 MVDKGKIPVN
+658 LVDKGKIPVN

-690 EAKVPSGTKAK
+690 EDKVPSGTKAK

-716 IVQAVAPTKREETPP
+716 IEQAVAPTKREETPP

-765 RQTVMERQKAKAA
+765 RQTVMERQKAKTAA
-778 AGKTVKKAETP
+778 AKKADTP

>member
-1 MNGIQEVSGSIPL
+1 MADPKKNPL
-14 ISTNHHKRMQKTV
+14 IGAFRAPV
-27 ETTRFQR
+27 P
-34 FFCLLEKSFLGRF
+34 G
-47 CPLEFYSKI
+47 
-56 QGLRGQKNEE
+56 
-66 NQNESGRHD
+66 
-75 GRNLQGLS
+75 
-83 HFPENQRRGRKDFAD
+83 A
-98 LFFPPARRIKAY
+98 PPDIPA
-110 GHSEGYCRPEQAGL
+110 P
-124 GKHDSKHE
+124 
-132 GGRPFLEHH
+132 P
-141 KQLHPD
+141 

-156 AATPIDEKKGQ
+156 AAKPID
-167 EAPKTPASTTPKPAD
+167 
-182 GKKEPEAPKAPV
+182 
-194 DPLAKP
+194 
-200 TNEKKGQEA
+200 EKKGQEA

-234 DPFAKPTNEKKEPEA
+234 DPSAKPI
-249 PKTPADTPAKPADGK
+249 D
-264 KEPEAPKAPAD
+264 
-275 PLAKPTNEKK
+275 EKK

-300 ADEKKGQE
+300 ADGKKEPEALKAPADPLTKPANEKKGQE
-308 APKAPADTPAKPADG
+308 APKAPAETPAKPTNEKKGQEEPKAPTDTSAKPAEG
-323 KKSPVSDPSKP
+323 KKSPVSDPGKP
-334 KDEKEQEPRSPNLRF
+334 KDGKKQEASKAPADTSAKPKEQEPQSPDLRF

-366 PRKDYSGLIADIKK
+366 PRKDYNGLIADIKK
-380 NGLQKPV
+380 NGLQKPA

-423 EISLAQAS
+423 EMSLAQAS

-462 APEAPAVGDE
+462 TPEPPAGKEPEDE
-472 ELPENLK
+472 ELPKDLK
-479 IPLTREGQPE
+479 IPLTKEGQPE

-555 AGIEDIPVIVRNLD
+555 AGIENIPVIVRNLD

-620 LGIKRI
+620 LGIKRM

-644 RYKTLNKLVPELQD
+644 RYKTLNKLVPELQN
-658 MVDKGKIPVN
+658 MVDEGKIPVN

-690 EAKVPSGTKAK
+690 ESKVPSGTKAK

-716 IVQAVAPTKREETPP
+716 IVQAVAPTKREEMPP

-789 VR
+789 TR

>member
-194 DPLAKP
+194 
-200 TNEKKGQEA
+200 
-209 PKTPAG
+209 
-215 TTPKPTDGKKEPE
+215 
-228 APKTPV
+228 
-234 DPFAKPTNEKKEPEA
+234 
-249 PKTPADTPAKPADGK
+249 
-264 KEPEAPKAPAD
+264 D

>member
-1 MNGIQEVSGSIPL
+1 MADPKKNPL
-14 ISTNHHKRMQKTV
+14 IGAFRAPV
-27 ETTRFQR
+27 P
-34 FFCLLEKSFLGRF
+34 G
-47 CPLEFYSKI
+47 
-56 QGLRGQKNEE
+56 
-66 NQNESGRHD
+66 
-75 GRNLQGLS
+75 
-83 HFPENQRRGRKDFAD
+83 A
-98 LFFPPARRIKAY
+98 PPDTPA
-110 GHSEGYCRPEQAGL
+110 P
-124 GKHDSKHE
+124 
-132 GGRPFLEHH
+132 P
-141 KQLHPD
+141 

-156 AATPIDEKKGQ
+156 AAKPIDEKKGQ
-167 EAPKTPASTTPKPAD
+167 EAPKAPAGTTPKPAD
-182 GKKEPEAPKAPV
+182 GKKEPEAPKAPA
-194 DPLAKP
+194 DTSAKP
-200 TNEKKGQEA
+200 ADGKKEPEA
-209 PKTPAG
+209 PKAPAG
-215 TTPKPTDGKKEPE
+215 TTPKPTDGKKGPE
-228 APKTPV
+228 APK
-234 DPFAKPTNEKKEPEA
+234 AS
-249 PKTPADTPAKPADGK
+249 ADTSAKPADGK

-275 PLAKPTNEKK
+275 PLTKPTNEKK
-285 GQEAPKAPADTSAKP
+285 GPEAPKAPADTSAKP
-300 ADEKKGQE
+300 ADGKKGQE
-308 APKAPADTPAKPADG
+308 APKAPADTPAKPTNEKKGQEEPKAPTDASAKPADG

-334 KDEKEQEPRSPNLRF
+334 KDEKEQEPRSPDLRF

-423 EISLAQAS
+423 EMSLAQAS

-479 IPLTREGQPE
+479 IPLTKEGQPE

-545 GHRRMRACQL
+545 SHRRMRACQL
-555 AGIEDIPVIVRNLD
+555 AGIENIPVIVRNLD

-620 LGIKRI
+620 LGIKRM

-658 MVDKGKIPVN
+658 LVDEGKIPVN

-716 IVQAVAPTKREETPP
+716 IVQAVAPTKREEMPP

-789 VR
+789 TR

>member
-1 MNGIQEVSGSIPL
+1 MADPKKNPL
-14 ISTNHHKRMQKTV
+14 IGAFRAPV
-27 ETTRFQR
+27 P
-34 FFCLLEKSFLGRF
+34 G
-47 CPLEFYSKI
+47 
-56 QGLRGQKNEE
+56 
-66 NQNESGRHD
+66 
-75 GRNLQGLS
+75 
-83 HFPENQRRGRKDFAD
+83 A
-98 LFFPPARRIKAY
+98 PPDTPA
-110 GHSEGYCRPEQAGL
+110 P
-124 GKHDSKHE
+124 
-132 GGRPFLEHH
+132 P
-141 KQLHPD
+141 
-147 EAGKPPAAG
+147 EAGNPPAAG
-156 AATPIDEKKGQ
+156 AAKPIDEKKGQ
-167 EAPKTPASTTPKPAD
+167 EAPKA
-182 GKKEPEAPKAPV
+182 
-194 DPLAKP
+194 
-200 TNEKKGQEA
+200 
-209 PKTPAG
+209 PAG
-215 TTPKPTDGKKEPE
+215 TTPKPTDGKKGPE
-228 APKTPV
+228 APK
-234 DPFAKPTNEKKEPEA
+234 A
-249 PKTPADTPAKPADGK
+249 PADTSAKPADGK

-275 PLAKPTNEKK
+275 PLTKPTNEKK
-285 GQEAPKAPADTSAKP
+285 GPEAPKAPADTSAKP
-300 ADEKKGQE
+300 ADGKKGQE
-308 APKAPADTPAKPADG
+308 APKAPADTPAKPTNEKKGQEEPKAPTDTSAKPADG

-334 KDEKEQEPRSPNLRF
+334 KDEKEQEPRSPDLRF

-423 EISLAQAS
+423 EMSLAQAS

-479 IPLTREGQPE
+479 IPLTKEGQPE

-555 AGIEDIPVIVRNLD
+555 AGIENIPVIVRNLD

-620 LGIKRI
+620 LGIKRM

-633 QQMGESPATIQ
+633 QQVGESPATIQ

-658 MVDKGKIPVN
+658 LVDKGKIPVN

-690 EAKVPSGTKAK
+690 EDKVPSGTKAK

-716 IVQAVAPTKREETPP
+716 IEQAVAPTKREETPP

-765 RQTVMERQKAKAA
+765 RQTVMERQKAKTAA
-778 AGKTVKKAETP
+778 AKKADTP

>member
-1 MNGIQEVSGSIPL
+1 MADPKKNPL
-14 ISTNHHKRMQKTV
+14 IGAFRAPV
-27 ETTRFQR
+27 P
-34 FFCLLEKSFLGRF
+34 G
-47 CPLEFYSKI
+47 
-56 QGLRGQKNEE
+56 
-66 NQNESGRHD
+66 
-75 GRNLQGLS
+75 
-83 HFPENQRRGRKDFAD
+83 A
-98 LFFPPARRIKAY
+98 PPDTPA
-110 GHSEGYCRPEQAGL
+110 P
-124 GKHDSKHE
+124 
-132 GGRPFLEHH
+132 P
-141 KQLHPD
+141 

-156 AATPIDEKKGQ
+156 AAKPIDEKKGQ
-167 EAPKTPASTTPKPAD
+167 EAPKAPAGTTPKPAD
-182 GKKEPEAPKAPV
+182 GKKEPEAPKAP
-194 DPLAKP
+194 
-200 TNEKKGQEA
+200 
-209 PKTPAG
+209 
-215 TTPKPTDGKKEPE
+215 
-228 APKTPV
+228 
-234 DPFAKPTNEKKEPEA
+234 
-249 PKTPADTPAKPADGK
+249 ADTSAKPADGK
-264 KEPEAPKAPAD
+264 KEPEALKAPAD
-275 PLAKPTNEKK
+275 PLTKPANEKK
-285 GQEAPKAPADTSAKP
+285 GQEAPKAPAETPAKPTNEKKGQEEPKAPTDTSAKP
-300 ADEKKGQE
+300 AE
-308 APKAPADTPAKPADG
+308 G
-323 KKSPVSDPSKP
+323 KKSPVSDPGKP
-334 KDEKEQEPRSPNLRF
+334 KDGKKQEASKAPADTSAKPKEQEPQSPDLRF

-366 PRKDYSGLIADIKK
+366 PRKDYNGLIADIKK

-423 EISLAQAS
+423 EMSLAQAS

-462 APEAPAVGDE
+462 TPEPPAGKEPEDE
-472 ELPENLK
+472 ELPKDLK
-479 IPLTREGQPE
+479 IPLTKEGQPE

-555 AGIEDIPVIVRNLD
+555 AGIENIPVIVRNLD

-620 LGIKRI
+620 LGIKRM

-658 MVDKGKIPVN
+658 LVDEGKIPVN

-716 IVQAVAPTKREETPP
+716 IVQAVAPTKREEMPP

-778 AGKTVKKAETP
+778 AGKSVKKAEAP

>member
-1 MNGIQEVSGSIPL
+1 MADPKKNPL
-14 ISTNHHKRMQKTV
+14 IGAFRAPV
-27 ETTRFQR
+27 P
-34 FFCLLEKSFLGRF
+34 G
-47 CPLEFYSKI
+47 
-56 QGLRGQKNEE
+56 
-66 NQNESGRHD
+66 
-75 GRNLQGLS
+75 
-83 HFPENQRRGRKDFAD
+83 A
-98 LFFPPARRIKAY
+98 PPDIPA
-110 GHSEGYCRPEQAGL
+110 P
-124 GKHDSKHE
+124 
-132 GGRPFLEHH
+132 P
-141 KQLHPD
+141 

-156 AATPIDEKKGQ
+156 AAKPID
-167 EAPKTPASTTPKPAD
+167 
-182 GKKEPEAPKAPV
+182 
-194 DPLAKP
+194 
-200 TNEKKGQEA
+200 EKKGQEA

-234 DPFAKPTNEKKEPEA
+234 DPFAKPA
-249 PKTPADTPAKPADGK
+249 
-264 KEPEAPKAPAD
+264 
-275 PLAKPTNEKK
+275 NEKK

-300 ADEKKGQE
+300 ADGKKEPEALKAPADPLTKPANEKKGQE
-308 APKAPADTPAKPADG
+308 APKAPAETPAKPTNEKKGQEEPKAPTDTSAKPAEG
-323 KKSPVSDPSKP
+323 KKSPVSDPGKP
-334 KDEKEQEPRSPNLRF
+334 KDGKKQEASKAPADTSAKPKEQEPQSPDLRF

-366 PRKDYSGLIADIKK
+366 PRKDYNGLIADIKK

-423 EISLAQAS
+423 EMSLAQAS

-462 APEAPAVGDE
+462 TPEPPAGKEPEDE
-472 ELPENLK
+472 ELPKDLK
-479 IPLTREGQPE
+479 IPLTKEGQPE

-555 AGIEDIPVIVRNLD
+555 AGIENIPVIVRNLD

-620 LGIKRI
+620 LGIKRM

-644 RYKTLNKLVPELQD
+644 RYKTLNKLVPELQN
-658 MVDKGKIPVN
+658 MVDEGKIPVN

-690 EAKVPSGTKAK
+690 ESKVPSGTKAK

>member
-1 MNGIQEVSGSIPL
+1 MADPKKNPL
-14 ISTNHHKRMQKTV
+14 IGAFRAPV
-27 ETTRFQR
+27 P
-34 FFCLLEKSFLGRF
+34 G
-47 CPLEFYSKI
+47 
-56 QGLRGQKNEE
+56 
-66 NQNESGRHD
+66 
-75 GRNLQGLS
+75 
-83 HFPENQRRGRKDFAD
+83 A
-98 LFFPPARRIKAY
+98 PPDTPA
-110 GHSEGYCRPEQAGL
+110 P
-124 GKHDSKHE
+124 
-132 GGRPFLEHH
+132 P
-141 KQLHPD
+141 

-156 AATPIDEKKGQ
+156 AAKPIDEKKGQ
-167 EAPKTPASTTPKPAD
+167 EAPKAPAGTTPKPAD
-182 GKKEPEAPKAPV
+182 GKKEPEAPKAP
-194 DPLAKP
+194 
-200 TNEKKGQEA
+200 
-209 PKTPAG
+209 
-215 TTPKPTDGKKEPE
+215 
-228 APKTPV
+228 
-234 DPFAKPTNEKKEPEA
+234 
-249 PKTPADTPAKPADGK
+249 
-264 KEPEAPKAPAD
+264 
-275 PLAKPTNEKK
+275 
-285 GQEAPKAPADTSAKP
+285 ADTSAKP
-300 ADEKKGQE
+300 ADGKKGQE
-308 APKAPADTPAKPADG
+308 APKAPADTPAKPTNEKKGQEEPKAPTDTSAKPADG

-334 KDEKEQEPRSPNLRF
+334 KDEKEQEPRSPDLRF

-423 EISLAQAS
+423 EMSLAQAS

-479 IPLTREGQPE
+479 IPLTKEGQPE

-555 AGIEDIPVIVRNLD
+555 AGIENIPVIVRNLD
-569 RDEAIISMVDS
+569 QDEAIISMVDS

-620 LGIKRI
+620 LGIKRM

-658 MVDKGKIPVN
+658 LVDEGKIPVN

-716 IVQAVAPTKREETPP
+716 IVQAVAPTKREEMPP

-789 VR
+789 TR

>member
-1 MNGIQEVSGSIPL
+1 MADPKKNPL
-14 ISTNHHKRMQKTV
+14 IGAFRAPV
-27 ETTRFQR
+27 P
-34 FFCLLEKSFLGRF
+34 G
-47 CPLEFYSKI
+47 
-56 QGLRGQKNEE
+56 
-66 NQNESGRHD
+66 
-75 GRNLQGLS
+75 
-83 HFPENQRRGRKDFAD
+83 A
-98 LFFPPARRIKAY
+98 PPGTPA
-110 GHSEGYCRPEQAGL
+110 P
-124 GKHDSKHE
+124 
-132 GGRPFLEHH
+132 P
-141 KQLHPD
+141 

-156 AATPIDEKKGQ
+156 AAKPIDEKKGQ
-167 EAPKTPASTTPKPAD
+167 EAPKA
-182 GKKEPEAPKAPV
+182 
-194 DPLAKP
+194 
-200 TNEKKGQEA
+200 
-209 PKTPAG
+209 PAG
-215 TTPKPTDGKKEPE
+215 TTPKPTDGKKGPE
-228 APKTPV
+228 APK
-234 DPFAKPTNEKKEPEA
+234 A
-249 PKTPADTPAKPADGK
+249 PADTSAKPADGK

-275 PLAKPTNEKK
+275 PLTKPTNEKKGPEAPKAPADTPAKPTNEKK
-285 GQEAPKAPADTSAKP
+285 GQEEPKAPTDAS
-300 ADEKKGQE
+300 
-308 APKAPADTPAKPADG
+308 AKPADG

-334 KDEKEQEPRSPNLRF
+334 KDEKEQEPRSPDLRF

-423 EISLAQAS
+423 EMSLAQAS

-479 IPLTREGQPE
+479 IPLTKEGQPE

-555 AGIEDIPVIVRNLD
+555 AGIENIPVIVRNLD

-620 LGIKRI
+620 LGIKRM

-633 QQMGESPATIQ
+633 QQVGESPATIQ

-658 MVDKGKIPVN
+658 LVDKGKIPVN

-690 EAKVPSGTKAK
+690 EDKVPSGTKAK

-716 IVQAVAPTKREETPP
+716 IEQGVAPTKREETPP

-765 RQTVMERQKAKAA
+765 RQTVMERQKAKTAA
-778 AGKTVKKAETP
+778 AKKADTP

>member
-1 MNGIQEVSGSIPL
+1 MADPKKNPL
-14 ISTNHHKRMQKTV
+14 IGAFRAPV
-27 ETTRFQR
+27 P
-34 FFCLLEKSFLGRF
+34 G
-47 CPLEFYSKI
+47 
-56 QGLRGQKNEE
+56 
-66 NQNESGRHD
+66 
-75 GRNLQGLS
+75 
-83 HFPENQRRGRKDFAD
+83 A
-98 LFFPPARRIKAY
+98 PPGTPA
-110 GHSEGYCRPEQAGL
+110 P
-124 GKHDSKHE
+124 
-132 GGRPFLEHH
+132 P
-141 KQLHPD
+141 

-156 AATPIDEKKGQ
+156 AAKPIDEKKGQ
-167 EAPKTPASTTPKPAD
+167 EAPKA
-182 GKKEPEAPKAPV
+182 
-194 DPLAKP
+194 
-200 TNEKKGQEA
+200 
-209 PKTPAG
+209 PAG
-215 TTPKPTDGKKEPE
+215 TTPKPTDGKKGPE
-228 APKTPV
+228 APKASADTS
-234 DPFAKPTNEKKEPEA
+234 AKP
-249 PKTPADTPAKPADGK
+249 DDGK
-264 KEPEAPKAPAD
+264 KEPEAPKAPAA
-275 PLAKPTNEKK
+275 PLTKPTNEKKGPEAPKAPADTPAKPTNEKK
-285 GQEAPKAPADTSAKP
+285 GQEEPKAPTDAS
-300 ADEKKGQE
+300 
-308 APKAPADTPAKPADG
+308 AKPADG

-334 KDEKEQEPRSPNLRF
+334 KDEKEQEPRSPDLRF

-423 EISLAQAS
+423 EMSLAQAS

-479 IPLTREGQPE
+479 IPLTKEGQPE

-555 AGIEDIPVIVRNLD
+555 AGIENIPVIVRNLD

-620 LGIKRI
+620 LGIKRM

-633 QQMGESPATIQ
+633 QQVGESPATIQ

-658 MVDKGKIPVN
+658 LVDKGKIPVN

-690 EAKVPSGTKAK
+690 EDKVPSGTKAK

-716 IVQAVAPTKREETPP
+716 IEQAVAPTKREETPP

-765 RQTVMERQKAKAA
+765 RQTVMERQKAKTAA
-778 AGKTVKKAETP
+778 AKKADTP

>member
-1 MNGIQEVSGSIPL
+1 MADPKKNPL
-14 ISTNHHKRMQKTV
+14 IGAFRAPV
-27 ETTRFQR
+27 P
-34 FFCLLEKSFLGRF
+34 G
-47 CPLEFYSKI
+47 
-56 QGLRGQKNEE
+56 
-66 NQNESGRHD
+66 
-75 GRNLQGLS
+75 
-83 HFPENQRRGRKDFAD
+83 A
-98 LFFPPARRIKAY
+98 PPDTSAPP
-110 GHSEGYCRPEQAGL
+110 GTE
-124 GKHDSKHE
+124 
-132 GGRPFLEHH
+132 
-141 KQLHPD
+141 
-147 EAGKPPAAG
+147 KPPAAG
-156 AATPIDEKKGQ
+156 ATKPIDEKKG
-167 EAPKTPASTTPKPAD
+167 
-182 GKKEPEAPKAPV
+182 PEVPKAPA
-194 DPLAKP
+194 D
-200 TNEKKGQEA
+200 
-209 PKTPAG
+209 TPA
-215 TTPKPTDGKKEPE
+215 KPTDG
-228 APKTPV
+228 
-234 DPFAKPTNEKKEPEA
+234 KEPEA
-249 PKTPADTPAKPADGK
+249 PKTPADASAKPADG
-264 KEPEAPKAPAD
+264 
-275 PLAKPTNEKK
+275 KK
-285 GQEAPKAPADTSAKP
+285 GQEAPKAPAE
-300 ADEKKGQE
+300 EKKSAGQ
-308 APKAPADTPAKPADG
+308 PDTAKSQSDGINIVSQVPVEEITANSLFVAAENDPTFQMLVEDIRKNGLKKPININRTADG
-323 KKSPVSDPSKP
+323 KYEVIDGNRRLAAAKKLGIKTINATVMNLPDKLKEKGQLHSNLDTFVNIDAHKKIDGSGGPRPSGPAEPAEEKKSPVSDPGKP
-334 KDEKEQEPRSPNLRF
+334 KDGKKQEASKAPADTSAKPKEQEPRSPDLRF

-423 EISLAQAS
+423 EMSLAQAS

-448 LVPYPPEEPAKADK
+448 LVPYPPEEPAKAAK
-462 APEAPAVGDE
+462 TPEPPAGKEPEDE
-472 ELPENLK
+472 ELPKDLK
-479 IPLTREGQPE
+479 IPLTKEGQPE

-555 AGIEDIPVIVRNLD
+555 AGIENIPVIVRNLD

-620 LGIKRI
+620 LGIKRM

-658 MVDKGKIPVN
+658 MVDVGKIPVN

-677 PKEQKVLADAIQK
+677 PKEQKVLADAIAK
-690 EAKVPSGTKAK
+690 EGGTVPSGTKAK

-707 QAGSLTTEK
+707 QAGNLTAEK
-716 IVQAVAPTKREETPP
+716 IEQAVAPTKREETPP

-778 AGKTVKKAETP
+778 AGKNVKKAETP

>member
-1 MNGIQEVSGSIPL
+1 MADPKKNPL
-14 ISTNHHKRMQKTV
+14 IGAFRAPV
-27 ETTRFQR
+27 P
-34 FFCLLEKSFLGRF
+34 G
-47 CPLEFYSKI
+47 
-56 QGLRGQKNEE
+56 
-66 NQNESGRHD
+66 
-75 GRNLQGLS
+75 
-83 HFPENQRRGRKDFAD
+83 A
-98 LFFPPARRIKAY
+98 PPDIPA
-110 GHSEGYCRPEQAGL
+110 P
-124 GKHDSKHE
+124 
-132 GGRPFLEHH
+132 P
-141 KQLHPD
+141 

-156 AATPIDEKKGQ
+156 AAKPID
-167 EAPKTPASTTPKPAD
+167 
-182 GKKEPEAPKAPV
+182 
-194 DPLAKP
+194 
-200 TNEKKGQEA
+200 EKKGQEA

-234 DPFAKPTNEKKEPEA
+234 DPFAKPA
-249 PKTPADTPAKPADGK
+249 
-264 KEPEAPKAPAD
+264 
-275 PLAKPTNEKK
+275 NEKK

-300 ADEKKGQE
+300 ADGKKEPEALKAPADPLTKPANEKKGQE
-308 APKAPADTPAKPADG
+308 APKAPAETPAKPTNEKKGQEEPKAPTDTSAKPAEG
-323 KKSPVSDPSKP
+323 KKSPVSDPGKP
-334 KDEKEQEPRSPNLRF
+334 KDGKKQEASKAPADTSAKPKEQEPQSPDLRF

-366 PRKDYSGLIADIKK
+366 PRKDYNGLIADIKK
-380 NGLQKPV
+380 NGLQKPA

-423 EISLAQAS
+423 EMSLAQAS

-462 APEAPAVGDE
+462 TPEPPAGKEPEDE
-472 ELPENLK
+472 ELPKDLK
-479 IPLTREGQPE
+479 IPLTKEGQPE

-555 AGIEDIPVIVRNLD
+555 AGIENIPVIVRNLD

-620 LGIKRI
+620 LGIKRM

-658 MVDKGKIPVN
+658 LVDEGKIPVN

-690 EAKVPSGTKAK
+690 ESKVPSGTKAK

-716 IVQAVAPTKREETPP
+716 IVQAVAPTKREEMPP

-778 AGKTVKKAETP
+778 AGKSVKKAEAP

>member
-1 MNGIQEVSGSIPL
+1 ME
-14 ISTNHHKRMQKTV
+14 
-27 ETTRFQR
+27 
-34 FFCLLEKSFLGRF
+34 
-47 CPLEFYSKI
+47 
-56 QGLRGQKNEE
+56 GQN
-66 NQNESGRHD
+66 R
-75 GRNLQGLS
+75 
-83 HFPENQRRGRKDFAD
+83 
-98 LFFPPARRIKAY
+98 
-110 GHSEGYCRPEQAGL
+110 L
-124 GKHDSKHE
+124 GKS
-132 GGRPFLEHH
+132 
-141 KQLHPD
+141 
-147 EAGKPPAAG
+147 AGPAAG
-156 AATPIDEKKGQ
+156 AAKPIDEKKGQ
-167 EAPKTPASTTPKPAD
+167 EAPKA
-182 GKKEPEAPKAPV
+182 
-194 DPLAKP
+194 
-200 TNEKKGQEA
+200 
-209 PKTPAG
+209 PAG
-215 TTPKPTDGKKEPE
+215 TTPKPTDGKKGPE
-228 APKTPV
+228 APK
-234 DPFAKPTNEKKEPEA
+234 AS
-249 PKTPADTPAKPADGK
+249 ADTSAKPADGK
-264 KEPEAPKAPAD
+264 KEPEAPKAPAA
-275 PLAKPTNEKK
+275 PLTKPTNEKKGPEAPKAPADTPAKPTNEKK
-285 GQEAPKAPADTSAKP
+285 GQEEPKAPTDAS
-300 ADEKKGQE
+300 
-308 APKAPADTPAKPADG
+308 AKPADG

-334 KDEKEQEPRSPNLRF
+334 KDEKEQEPRSPDLRF

-423 EISLAQAS
+423 EMSLAQAS

-479 IPLTREGQPE
+479 IPLTKEGQPE

-555 AGIEDIPVIVRNLD
+555 AGIENIPVIVRNLD

-620 LGIKRI
+620 LGIKRM

-633 QQMGESPATIQ
+633 QQVGESPATIQ

-658 MVDKGKIPVN
+658 LVDKGKIPVN

-690 EAKVPSGTKAK
+690 EDKVPSGTKAK

-716 IVQAVAPTKREETPP
+716 IEQAVAPTKREETPP

-765 RQTVMERQKAKAA
+765 RQTVMERQKAKTAA
-778 AGKTVKKAETP
+778 AKKADTP

>member
-1 MNGIQEVSGSIPL
+1 MADPKKNPL
-14 ISTNHHKRMQKTV
+14 IGAFRTPVPGT
-27 ETTRFQR
+27 
-34 FFCLLEKSFLGRF
+34 
-47 CPLEFYSKI
+47 PP
-56 QGLRGQKNEE
+56 
-66 NQNESGRHD
+66 
-75 GRNLQGLS
+75 S
-83 HFPENQRRGRKDFAD
+83 HPA
-98 LFFPPARRIKAY
+98 PPADQP
-110 GHSEGYCRPEQAGL
+110 PE
-124 GKHDSKHE
+124 
-132 GGRPFLEHH
+132 
-141 KQLHPD
+141 
-147 EAGKPPAAG
+147 PP
-156 AATPIDEKKGQ
+156 KV
-167 EAPKTPASTTPKPAD
+167 PAD
-182 GKKEPEAPKAPV
+182 TPTKSAEGKKEPEAPKVPADAP
-194 DPLAKP
+194 AKP
-200 TNEKKGQEA
+200 V
-209 PKTPAG
+209 
-215 TTPKPTDGKKEPE
+215 DGKKVPEPS
-228 APKTPV
+228 KV
-234 DPFAKPTNEKKEPEA
+234 
-249 PKTPADTPAKPADGK
+249 PADTPIKPAEGK

-275 PLAKPTNEKK
+275 APAKSVDGKKVPEPSKVPANTPTKPAEGKK
-285 GQEAPKAPADTSAKP
+285 EPKSPKAPADTSAK
-300 ADEKKGQE
+300 AAAEEK
-308 APKAPADTPAKPADG
+308 DG
-323 KKSPVSDPSKP
+323 PD
-334 KDEKEQEPRSPNLRF
+334 KEPELRF
-349 VALSKIKPL
+349 VPLFKIKPL

-380 NGLQKPV
+380 NGLKNPV
-387 ILRKSEKE
+387 ILRQSEKE
-395 DEFQLVDGFHRC
+395 GEFQLVDGFHRC

-423 EISLAQAS
+423 EMTLAQAN
-431 EYRKGHR
+431 EYRRGHR
-438 DKPLMPVPGK
+438 EKPLMPVPGK

-462 APEAPAVGDE
+462 APEPPAGKELEDE
-472 ELPENLK
+472 ELPKDLK
-479 IPLTREGQPE
+479 IPLTKEGQPE

-517 LVDSIKKFGVLEPV
+517 LVDSIKKFGVLEPA
-531 MVIPHK
+531 
-537 DGGYEMVS
+537 

-620 LGIKRI
+620 MGIKRM

-633 QQMGESPATIQ
+633 QQVGESPATIQ

-658 MVDKGKIPVN
+658 MVDEGKIPVN

-677 PKEQKVLADAIQK
+677 PAEQKVLADAIQK

-701 ELKKES
+701 ELKAES
-707 QAGSLTTEK
+707 KAGKLTTEK
-716 IVQAVAPTKREETPP
+716 IEQAVAPTKREEMPP

-765 RQTVMERQKAKAA
+765 RQIALERQKAKAA
-778 AGKTVKKAETP
+778 TAKKADTP
-789 VR
+789 TR

>member
-1 MNGIQEVSGSIPL
+1 MADPKKNPL
-14 ISTNHHKRMQKTV
+14 IGAFRTPVPGT
-27 ETTRFQR
+27 
-34 FFCLLEKSFLGRF
+34 
-47 CPLEFYSKI
+47 PP
-56 QGLRGQKNEE
+56 
-66 NQNESGRHD
+66 
-75 GRNLQGLS
+75 S
-83 HFPENQRRGRKDFAD
+83 HPA
-98 LFFPPARRIKAY
+98 PPADQPPEPPKVPADTPTN
-110 GHSEGYCRPEQAGL
+110 SAEG
-124 GKHDSKHE
+124 
-132 GGRPFLEHH
+132 
-141 KQLHPD
+141 
-147 EAGKPPAAG
+147 
-156 AATPIDEKKGQ
+156 KKES
-167 EAPKTPASTTPKPAD
+167 EAPKVPADAPAKPVDGKKVPEPSKVPADTPIKPAEGKKEPEAPKVPADAPAKSVDGKKVPERPKAPVDTPAKSVDRKKVPEPSKVPADTTPKSAD
-182 GKKEPEAPKAPV
+182 GKKEPEAPKP
-194 DPLAKP
+194 PL
-200 TNEKKGQEA
+200 
-209 PKTPAG
+209 
-215 TTPKPTDGKKEPE
+215 
-228 APKTPV
+228 
-234 DPFAKPTNEKKEPEA
+234 
-249 PKTPADTPAKPADGK
+249 DTPAKPA
-264 KEPEAPKAPAD
+264 
-275 PLAKPTNEKK
+275 NEKK
-285 GQEAPKAPADTSAKP
+285 GQEAPKAPADPPAKP
-300 ADEKKGQE
+300 TSEKKGQE
-308 APKAPADTPAKPADG
+308 KPKAPADTSAKPADG

-334 KDEKEQEPRSPNLRF
+334 KDKKEQEASKVTADTPANPKEQESRSPDLRF

-380 NGLQKPV
+380 NGLQKPI

-395 DEFQLVDGFHRC
+395 GEFQLVDGFHRC

-423 EISLAQAS
+423 EMTLAQAS
-431 EYRKGHR
+431 EYRRGHR

-462 APEAPAVGDE
+462 TPEAPAVEDE

-479 IPLTREGQPE
+479 IPLTKEGQPE

-620 LGIKRI
+620 MGIKRM

-633 QQMGESPATIQ
+633 QQVGESPATIQ

-658 MVDKGKIPVN
+658 MVDEGKIPVN

-677 PKEQKVLADAIQK
+677 PAEQKVLADAIQK

-701 ELKKES
+701 ELKAES
-707 QAGSLTTEK
+707 KAGKLTTEK
-716 IVQAVAPTKREETPP
+716 IEQAVAPTKREEMPP

-765 RQTVMERQKAKAA
+765 RQIALERQKAKAA
-778 AGKTVKKAETP
+778 TAKKADTP

>member
-1 MNGIQEVSGSIPL
+1 MADPKKNPL
-14 ISTNHHKRMQKTV
+14 IGAFRAPV
-27 ETTRFQR
+27 P
-34 FFCLLEKSFLGRF
+34 G
-47 CPLEFYSKI
+47 
-56 QGLRGQKNEE
+56 
-66 NQNESGRHD
+66 
-75 GRNLQGLS
+75 
-83 HFPENQRRGRKDFAD
+83 A
-98 LFFPPARRIKAY
+98 PPGTPA
-110 GHSEGYCRPEQAGL
+110 P
-124 GKHDSKHE
+124 
-132 GGRPFLEHH
+132 P
-141 KQLHPD
+141 

-156 AATPIDEKKGQ
+156 AAKPIDEKKGQ
-167 EAPKTPASTTPKPAD
+167 EAPKAPAGTTPKPTDGKKGPEAPKASADTSAKPAD
-182 GKKEPEAPKAPV
+182 GKKEPEAPKAPAA
-194 DPLAKP
+194 PLTKP

-209 PKTPAG
+209 PKVPADTSAKPADGKKEPEAPKAPAG
-215 TTPKPTDGKKEPE
+215 TTPKPTDGKKGPE
-228 APKTPV
+228 APK
-234 DPFAKPTNEKKEPEA
+234 A
-249 PKTPADTPAKPADGK
+249 PADTSAKPADGK

-275 PLAKPTNEKK
+275 PLTKPTNEKKGPEAPKAPADTPAKPTNEKK
-285 GQEAPKAPADTSAKP
+285 GQEEPKAPTDAS
-300 ADEKKGQE
+300 
-308 APKAPADTPAKPADG
+308 AKPADG

-334 KDEKEQEPRSPNLRF
+334 KDEKEQEPRSPDLRF

-423 EISLAQAS
+423 EMSLAQAS

-479 IPLTREGQPE
+479 IPLTKEGQPE

-555 AGIEDIPVIVRNLD
+555 AGIENIPVIVRNLD

-620 LGIKRI
+620 LGIKRM

-633 QQMGESPATIQ
+633 QQVGESPATIQ

-658 MVDKGKIPVN
+658 LVDKGRSRSTPGRIL
-668 TGADIAQMK
+668 
-677 PKEQKVLADAIQK
+677 PK
-690 EAKVPSGTKAK
+690 
-701 ELKKES
+701 
-707 QAGSLTTEK
+707 
-716 IVQAVAPTKREETPP
+716 
-731 LKVTMLEEDLRPFF
+731 
-745 PDKRT
+745 
-750 TIPDVKQGILEGLKL
+750 
-765 RQTVMERQKAKAA
+765 
-778 AGKTVKKAETP
+778 
-789 VR
+789 

>member
-1 MNGIQEVSGSIPL
+1 MADPKKNPL
-14 ISTNHHKRMQKTV
+14 IGAFRAPV
-27 ETTRFQR
+27 P
-34 FFCLLEKSFLGRF
+34 G
-47 CPLEFYSKI
+47 
-56 QGLRGQKNEE
+56 
-66 NQNESGRHD
+66 
-75 GRNLQGLS
+75 
-83 HFPENQRRGRKDFAD
+83 A
-98 LFFPPARRIKAY
+98 PPGTPA
-110 GHSEGYCRPEQAGL
+110 P
-124 GKHDSKHE
+124 
-132 GGRPFLEHH
+132 P
-141 KQLHPD
+141 

-156 AATPIDEKKGQ
+156 AAKPIDEKKGQ
-167 EAPKTPASTTPKPAD
+167 EAPKAPAGTTPKPAD
-182 GKKEPEAPKAPV
+182 GKKEPEAPKAP
-194 DPLAKP
+194 
-200 TNEKKGQEA
+200 
-209 PKTPAG
+209 
-215 TTPKPTDGKKEPE
+215 
-228 APKTPV
+228 
-234 DPFAKPTNEKKEPEA
+234 
-249 PKTPADTPAKPADGK
+249 ADTSAKPADGK

-275 PLAKPTNEKK
+275 PLTKPTNEKKGPEAPKAPADTPAKPTNEKK
-285 GQEAPKAPADTSAKP
+285 GQEEPKAPTDAS
-300 ADEKKGQE
+300 
-308 APKAPADTPAKPADG
+308 AKPADG

-334 KDEKEQEPRSPNLRF
+334 KDEKEQEPRSPDLRF

-423 EISLAQAS
+423 EMSLAQAS

-479 IPLTREGQPE
+479 IPLTKEGQPE

-555 AGIEDIPVIVRNLD
+555 AGIENIPVIVRNLD

-620 LGIKRI
+620 LGIKRM

-633 QQMGESPATIQ
+633 QQVGESPATIQ

-658 MVDKGKIPVN
+658 LVDKGKIPVN

-690 EAKVPSGTKAK
+690 EDKVPSGTKAK

-716 IVQAVAPTKREETPP
+716 IEQAVAPTKREETPP

-765 RQTVMERQKAKAA
+765 RQTVMERQKAKTAA
-778 AGKTVKKAETP
+778 AKKADTP

>member
-1 MNGIQEVSGSIPL
+1 MADPKKNPL
-14 ISTNHHKRMQKTV
+14 IGAFRTPVPGT
-27 ETTRFQR
+27 
-34 FFCLLEKSFLGRF
+34 
-47 CPLEFYSKI
+47 PP
-56 QGLRGQKNEE
+56 
-66 NQNESGRHD
+66 
-75 GRNLQGLS
+75 S
-83 HFPENQRRGRKDFAD
+83 HPA
-98 LFFPPARRIKAY
+98 PPADQPPEPPKVPADTPAKPA
-110 GHSEGYCRPEQAGL
+110 EG
-124 GKHDSKHE
+124 
-132 GGRPFLEHH
+132 
-141 KQLHPD
+141 
-147 EAGKPPAAG
+147 
-156 AATPIDEKKGQ
+156 KKEP
-167 EAPKTPASTTPKPAD
+167 EAPKAPVDTPAKSVDGKKMPESSKVPADTTPKPAD
-182 GKKEPEAPKAPV
+182 GKKEPEAPKPPV
-194 DPLAKP
+194 
-200 TNEKKGQEA
+200 
-209 PKTPAG
+209 
-215 TTPKPTDGKKEPE
+215 
-228 APKTPV
+228 
-234 DPFAKPTNEKKEPEA
+234 
-249 PKTPADTPAKPADGK
+249 DTPAKP
-264 KEPEAPKAPAD
+264 
-275 PLAKPTNEKK
+275 TNKKK
-285 GQEAPKAPADTSAKP
+285 GQETPKAPADTHAKP
-300 ADEKKGQE
+300 TSEKKGQE
-308 APKAPADTPAKPADG
+308 KPRAPADTSAKPADG

-334 KDEKEQEPRSPNLRF
+334 KDEKEQEASRVTADTPANPKEQEPRSPDLRF

-380 NGLQKPV
+380 NGLQKPI

-395 DEFQLVDGFHRC
+395 GEFQLVDGFHRC

-423 EISLAQAS
+423 EMTLVQAN
-431 EYRKGHR
+431 EYRRGHR
-438 DKPLMPVPGK
+438 EKPLMPVPGK

-462 APEAPAVGDE
+462 TPEAPAVEDE

-479 IPLTREGQPE
+479 IPLIKEGQPE

-496 ANIRPFEG
+496 ANIRPFER

-537 DGGYEMVS
+537 DGGYEMV
-545 GHRRMRACQL
+545 
-555 AGIEDIPVIVRNLD
+555 
-569 RDEAIISMVDS
+569 EAIISMVDS

-612 EEIAQDEA
+612 EEIVQDEA
-620 LGIKRI
+620 MGIKRM

-633 QQMGESPATIQ
+633 QQVGESPATIQ
-644 RYKTLNKLVPELQD
+644 RYKTLNKLVPELQN
-658 MVDKGKIPVN
+658 MVDEGKIPVN

-677 PKEQKVLADAIQK
+677 PAEQKVLADAIQK

-701 ELKKES
+701 ELKAES
-707 QAGSLTTEK
+707 KAGKLTTEK
-716 IVQAVAPTKREETPP
+716 IEQAVAPTKRENMPP

-765 RQTVMERQKAKAA
+765 RQLALERQKAKAA
-778 AGKTVKKAETP
+778 AAKKTDTP